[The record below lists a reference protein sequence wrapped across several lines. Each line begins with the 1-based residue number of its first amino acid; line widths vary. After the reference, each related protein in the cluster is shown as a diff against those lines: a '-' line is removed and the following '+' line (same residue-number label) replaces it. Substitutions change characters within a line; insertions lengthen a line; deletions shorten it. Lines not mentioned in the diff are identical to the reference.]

1 MGNKIIGINSLIT
14 FTADNSVWRVFN
26 ILNGWCRMI
35 TTQAVKFEFR
45 DMEIPAMLSA
55 QASGEII
62 ISEAKP
68 FIVDK
73 GSITN
78 PNILKAFERN
88 CAFSDEVR
96 KLYGPFYTELR
107 RKTPK
112 PEYVEILQKYKLTAR
127 TGGRIIIKW
136 LQNGLQDGGL
146 LDEREK
152 RGKRNKRYKYTKKTG
167 RKPAEEQ
174 GVILDDFV
182 LALFEAAVEYL
193 KKHRLTSKHDC
204 FVNLIESHYYIEKD
218 GEVVLLPKDQRPT
231 ERQFDN
237 YFDTHTTYQERREIE
252 TSPAE
257 FRNNERLL
265 FGTSRY
271 MSNHPGY
278 ILESDALEMDLFL
291 VSSLD
296 ETRIV
301 GRAIIYMLIDVYS
314 HCIVGASVGFE
325 NNSVMGLTNQF
336 INLFTEPKKIVEGL
350 GLKVDLD
357 LFPSYFIPSVIRCD
371 RGSDFKSDQFEEVC
385 RQLGISRQLCTG
397 ATGSM
402 KGLIEQSFRSFHNMF
417 KAQFE
422 NKGYIQKR
430 YDSNHKATAMY
441 TIEEVK
447 KLVTLFI
454 EYHNARYIEN
464 FKLTKDMIKNNI
476 AKRPI
481 DIWKYGVEKEGGP
494 CSVQEEKLPQLL
506 MSLLPE
512 DNATISREGLKYM
525 NLYYTPYGDNDL
537 LSKMQ
542 LAKINARRRDVN
554 GALLN
559 RMTVKVD
566 PRSVNT
572 LYYVKDGK
580 VMQLLLNKQKSGTF
594 QDLSWAEYDEY
605 YLQEKKMDA
614 KGKEDNLDLE
624 VQKNKAVR
632 AIKESV
638 QRVTQHPSDKNIK
651 EIRKQEKQELNKS
664 KAVSNIICTDTAAL
678 EEKGDD
684 THEITGIE
692 SGQNNQPMIK
702 PEETTTRRNQLSSSE
717 LPDFFKNN

>member
-26 ILNGWCRMI
+26 ILNGCCRMI
-35 TTQAVKFEFR
+35 NTEVAKFDFR
-45 DMEIPAMLSA
+45 DMDI
-55 QASGEII
+55 QAI
-62 ISEAKP
+62 ISGQANGDIVISEDEP
-68 FIVDK
+68 YIVDK
-73 GSITN
+73 GSL
-78 PNILKAFERN
+78 PPAVLEKFERN
-88 CAFSDEVR
+88 CGFSDEVR
-96 KLYGPFYTELR
+96 KLYGPFYTELK

-112 PEYVEILQKYKLTAR
+112 PEYIEILKKYNLTAK

-136 LQNGLQDGGL
+136 LQSGLQDSGL
-146 LDEREK
+146 LDERQK
-152 RGKRNKRYKYTKKTG
+152 RGKRDKPYHYTEKTG
-167 RKPAEEQ
+167 RKPIEEQ
-174 GVILDDFV
+174 GVILDDFA
-182 LALFEAAVEYL
+182 LALFDAAVEYR

-204 FVNLIESHYYIEKD
+204 FVNLIESHYYVEKD

-237 YFDTHTTYQERREIE
+237 YFDTHTTYQEREEIK

-265 FGTSRY
+265 FGTGRF
-271 MSNHPGY
+271 MSIHPGY
-278 ILESDALEMDLFL
+278 ILESDALEMDLYL
-291 VSSLD
+291 VSTLD
-296 ETRIV
+296 ESRIV
-301 GRAIIYMLIDVYS
+301 GRAIIYMFVDVYS

-357 LFPSYFIPSVIRCD
+357 LFPSYFVPTVIRCD
-371 RGSDFKSDQFEEVC
+371 RGSDFKSDKFEEVC

-417 KAQFE
+417 KAEFE

-430 YDSNHKATAMY
+430 YDSNHKSTAMY

-454 EYHNARYIEN
+454 EYHNARYIQK
-464 FKLTKDMIKNNI
+464 FKLTRDMIKNNV

-481 DIWKYGVEKEGGP
+481 DIWNYGVEKEGGP
-494 CSVQEEKLPQLL
+494 CPVQEERLPQLL

-512 DNATISREGLKYM
+512 ETATICREGVKYK

-537 LSKMQ
+537 LNKMQ
-542 LAKINARRRDVN
+542 LSRINAKRRDIN
-554 GALLN
+554 GELLN
-559 RMTVKVD
+559 RMSVKID
-566 PRSVNT
+566 PRSVNV

-580 VMQLLLNKQKSGTF
+580 VMQLFLNQQKSGTF
-594 QDLSWAEYDEY
+594 LDLTWAEYDEY
-605 YLQEKKMDA
+605 FKEEKRMDA
-614 KGKEDNLDLE
+614 EGKEANLYLE
-624 VQKNKAVR
+624 IQKNKAVR
-632 AIKESV
+632 AISESV

-651 EIRKQEKQELNKS
+651 EIRNKEKQVINKS
-664 KAVSNIICTDTAAL
+664 KAVANVICNETATL
-678 EEKGDD
+678 KENGDD
-684 THEITGIE
+684 VIEISE
-692 SGQNNQPMIK
+692 KKYEQNNQSVIN
-702 PEETTTRRNQLSSSE
+702 PEETTTKRNQLSSNE